1 MERLDP
7 RDQELCARVFDRL
20 VPPSGA
26 KVACRL
32 GDLTNWAKD
41 LATEV
46 PRVTKI
52 LEDNRL
58 LAFYGEDIINEWR
71 EPAGEFTR
79 KILK

>member
-1 MERLDP
+1 
-7 RDQELCARVFDRL
+7 
-20 VPPSGA
+20 
-26 KVACRL
+26 
-32 GDLTNWAKD
+32 
-41 LATEV
+41 
-46 PRVTKI
+46 VTKI